1 MEVLGKKLFIFLCVE
16 NPVKT
21 INFLAMDCMKDYLR
35 SFIDHIFRGERIFH
49 HNGWPKNC
57 RFFPSLRLLSAIY
70 NQNHITRK
78 WMDRGG
84 KLGNLI
90 LSSFELVFFLLNL
103 QKSILVLLEIEK
115 KTFLWTF
122 KILEFESTYLKN
134 TKKKHTQKKKIGPD
148 FPVSH
153 CARFEYFFQ
162 KLFDRSNCFYSTASC
177 ATRTVMQILGCFVSF

>member
-1 MEVLGKKLFIFLCVE
+1 
-16 NPVKT
+16 
-21 INFLAMDCMKDYLR
+21 MDCMKDYLR

-134 TKKKHTQKKKIGPD
+134 TKKKKKKKNWTRFPSFSNIGIFAPI
-148 FPVSH
+148 FLS
-153 CARFEYFFQ
+153 FFTIIDISLLWNYKMLLR
-162 KLFDRSNCFYSTASC
+162 KLYKWSNST
-177 ATRTVMQILGCFVSF
+177 M